1 MFFMA
6 KGSAVKLSK
15 KTPHFAWGAIE
26 AKGAPVNLAL
36 TNYSGS
42 SLNTVR

>member
-1 MFFMA
+1 MFFMTKRSAA
-6 KGSAVKLSK
+6 KVSK
-15 KTPHFAWGAIE
+15 KTPHFEWGAIE